1 MHTWYCRWYN
11 YKHKIP
17 SINNSIRRVGN
28 PVTGK
33 IFVSWTKS
41 TWKKQKNMFVR
52 SNITSILLLRS
63 NITGNIINEDSSD
76 KEEIAIA
83 VESSKFVNFTDSSKE
98 DYKSDK

>member
-1 MHTWYCRWYN
+1 
-11 YKHKIP
+11 
-17 SINNSIRRVGN
+17 
-28 PVTGK
+28 
-33 IFVSWTKS
+33 
-41 TWKKQKNMFVR
+41 MFVR